1 MTESRN
7 YYNKGMKYF
16 HKGELDKAIANLD
29 IAISHDIKNS
39 AALNLRGMIY
49 YIKGNV
55 DKALNSWK
63 INIDFNNDD
72 IARNY
77 IQSYENDEI
86 NDYRYK
92 KALNSI
98 KAFDIDEAVSLLEEA
113 SRSDY
118 NIINVRNALA
128 FCYMKQLNFEKAK
141 SNSEIVLDK
150 DCQNRVAKEN
160 LEIIK
165 KELGIKI
172 NVNVK
177 KYSIFL
183 VIAIIVVSAGTVLKM
198 TNTVPSVGLTSEKS
212 EKDEN
217 IEKEQINKEP
227 TKPQVAD
234 EQKQEE
240 NEDKSDIYNVELL
253 KSAVQNRDFD
263 NIDKNLKGIDKN
275 NLSENDKKV
284 IENATKIMKKEGLE
298 NFYERAR
305 NEFKDKNFSNAKDI
319 FIKATDYSKGSYLEE
334 HIIYMTAVSF
344 EALKDVDSAAKYYEK
359 YIDEDYNGS
368 YTAEVLYNLA
378 LIYEKKDMSKSKD
391 YAYKIINEYSDSIY
405 NNDNIKS
412 ILNR

>member
-1 MTESRN
+1 MTESIN

-49 YIKGNV
+49 YIKGNG

-63 INIDFNNDD
+63 INVDFNNDH
-72 IARNY
+72 IAREY

-92 KALNSI
+92 KALNNI
-98 KAFDIDEAVSLLEEA
+98 KAFDIDEAISLLEEA

-118 NIINVRNALA
+118 NIVNVRNALA

-141 SNSEIVLDK
+141 SNSEMVLDK

-160 LEIIK
+160 LEVIK

-172 NVNVK
+172 NVNTK
-177 KYSIFL
+177 KYSILL

-198 TNTVPSVGLTSEKS
+198 TNTSPSVGLTSEQ
-212 EKDEN
+212 DEN
-217 IEKEQINKEP
+217 IQKEQGNKEP
-227 TKPQVAD
+227 TKPQVTD
-234 EQKQEE
+234 DKKQEK
-240 NEDKSDIYNVELL
+240 NEDKSDVYNVEFL

-263 NIDKNLKGIDKN
+263 SIDKNLKGIDKN
-275 NLSENDKKV
+275 NLSEDDKKV
-284 IENATKIMKKEGLE
+284 IENATKIMKKDGLE

-305 NEFKDKNFSNAKDI
+305 AEFKDKNFSNAKDI

-344 EALKDVDSAAKYYEK
+344 EALKDIDSAAKYYEK

-368 YTAEVLYNLA
+368 YTAEVLYNLV
-378 LIYEKKDMSKSKD
+378 LIYDKKDMSKSKD